1 MAQAAH
7 ALNDTQGIRQGSQG
21 NQPSNLGNQGNLGT
35 HHALKIGIGR
45 ETPPGGGIV
54 RCRRLLVREKLLRFL
69 FGAPMRLTILVP
81 GDSVQSL
88 SITEVAGA
96 FAGEQAAE
104 GGVEG

>member
-1 MAQAAH
+1 MAQEI
-7 ALNDTQGIRQGSQG
+7 NNTQGIRQGD
-21 NQPSNLGNQGNLGT
+21 QGNLVT

-69 FGAPMRLTILVP
+69 FGVPMRLTILVP

-96 FAGEQAAE
+96 FAREQAAE
-104 GGVEG
+104 GGAEG